1 MQDLSRFSF
10 GATSAVTSSL
20 ALMIGLNQLAVS
32 KLGII
37 GALLVIAFADNIAD
51 SLGMHI
57 YAESKSKN
65 HTNLNTISNY
75 LTRLGI
81 TLLLIGFVVALPLPY
96 AIAASIIFGLI
107 VMAALSYLIAKS
119 HGMNPSRVVAEHLIV
134 SVSILMASQLIGS
147 AIRALFS

>member
-10 GATSAVTSSL
+10 GATSAVTGSL

-57 YAESKSKN
+57 YAESKSKS
-65 HTNLNTISNY
+65 HTHVNTITNY

-81 TLLLIGFVVALPLPY
+81 TLILALFVVALPLQY
-96 AIAASIIFGLI
+96 AVALSIIFGLV
-107 VMAALSYLIAKS
+107 VMAVLSYLIAKS

-134 SVSILMASQLIGS
+134 TILIVLASQFIGS
-147 AIRALFS
+147 TIRAIFA